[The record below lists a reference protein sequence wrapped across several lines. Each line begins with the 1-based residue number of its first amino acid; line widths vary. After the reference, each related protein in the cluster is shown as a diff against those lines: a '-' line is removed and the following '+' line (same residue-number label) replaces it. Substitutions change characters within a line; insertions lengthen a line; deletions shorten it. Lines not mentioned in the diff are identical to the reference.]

1 MSASLPKCFGHDRIT
16 AIPHVFSE
24 RTVSAQ
30 SDLTD
35 AYCAYEQLL
44 SQTRSLILGTINTD
58 GTPRV
63 SYAPFI
69 LNERRQFYI
78 FISQLA
84 AHTAHLQRTGQASLM
99 LIEDES
105 ATDQIFARKR
115 ATFQCQA
122 RLIKR
127 DGTEAEAVLAEFE
140 RRFGQMVGLLKSLP
154 DFQLFKLQPQSGLLV
169 LGFGQAYELSGER
182 FAELTHRRRG

>member
-1 MSASLPKCFGHDRIT
+1 MTG
-16 AIPHVFSE
+16 
-24 RTVSAQ
+24 Q
-30 SDLTD
+30 SDLSD
-35 AYCAYEQLL
+35 AHRAYEQLL
-44 SQTRSLILGTINTD
+44 SQTRSLILGTINAD
-58 GTPRV
+58 GTPLV

-84 AHTAHLQRTGQASLM
+84 AHTANLQRTGQASLM

-115 ATFQCQA
+115 AIFQCQA

-127 DGTEAEAVLAEFE
+127 DGTEGEAVVAEFE
-140 RRFGQMVGLLKSLP
+140 SRFGQMIGLLKSLP
-154 DFQLFKLQPQSGLLV
+154 DFLLFKLQPQSGLLV
-169 LGFGQAYELSGER
+169 LGFGQAYVS
-182 FAELTHRRRG
+182 